1 MYLHKHISTNNVSL
15 ESFPFKRELSMEAYL
30 IENPTVLSMQSDGFE
45 DVEILDYELSL
56 QSGGV
61 YENKDGRI
69 DILAKYGAEYLAV
82 VELKIGELTET
93 HLNQLLNY
101 LEQKEQIEL
110 KCTWDTT
117 VSPKPKWIGIMIGTT
132 IHPSLM
138 EKIRE
143 TWVNSEIPIAAL
155 TINRFKGKDGNVYVI
170 TDTYFI
176 KKLHNRDFTKYLF
189 NGKKFGK
196 SKLVL
201 AVISDFVE
209 KNQSI
214 KLSQLKEKFPAHLQG
229 SEVFTTFEEANSKA
243 NNNNKRNFIKPD
255 ELITLGDDSTIAIST
270 QWGINNINRFIDHC
284 KSMDIELQTTQ

>member
-15 ESFPFKRELSMEAYL
+15 ESFPFNRELSMEAYL
-30 IENPTVLSMQSDGFE
+30 IENPTVLSMESEGFK
-45 DVEILDYELSL
+45 DVEVLDYELPL
-56 QSGGV
+56 LSGGV

-69 DILAKYGAEYLAV
+69 DILAKYGEYLAV
-82 VELKIGELTET
+82 IELKIGELTET

-101 LEQKEQIEL
+101 LKQKEQIEL
-110 KCTWDTT
+110 KHPWDTT
-117 VSPKPKWIGIMIGTT
+117 VSLKPKWIGIMIGTT
-132 IHPSLM
+132 INPSLM

-143 TWVNSEIPIAAL
+143 TWINSDIPIAAL

-176 KKLHNRDFTKYLF
+176 KKLHNRDLTKYLF
-189 NGKKFGK
+189 NGQKFGK

-209 KNQSI
+209 KNPSI
-214 KLSQLKEKFPAHLQG
+214 TFSQLKEKFPANLQG
-229 SEVFTTFEEANSKA
+229 SEVFTTFEEANNKA
-243 NNNNKRNFIKPD
+243 NDNNKRNFIKPN
-255 ELITLGDDSTIAIST
+255 ELITLGDASTIAVST

-284 KSMDIELQTTQ
+284 KGMNIDLLMTQ